1 MASIPMQSITLPAS
15 FVILQGC
22 NGDGMANSLD
32 VLPDIFNWGDA
43 SGSSL
48 SHHEDIERRGDD
60 VVRKI
65 RGLGSSLAS
74 VHEVD
79 EGENFSELIKNAGV
93 TVVFCEAR
101 IVAAVWTAVWKLL
114 GFLFVLSMH
123 HFGATIPYVLQIS
136 LFHCACLL
144 FTVLYSRNSMQ
155 SNCNQ
160 SSNKDLHTSCVLRA
174 RFYVLLPPLNAQ
186 HE

>member
-1 MASIPMQSITLPAS
+1 
-15 FVILQGC
+15 
-22 NGDGMANSLD
+22 MANSLD

-48 SHHEDIERRGDD
+48 SHH
-60 VVRKI
+60 VS
-65 RGLGSSLAS
+65 GLGSSLAS

-93 TVVFCEAR
+93 TVVFCSFCEAR
-101 IVAAVWTAVWKLL
+101 IVAAVLTAVWKLL
-114 GFLFVLSMH
+114 GFLFVFSMH